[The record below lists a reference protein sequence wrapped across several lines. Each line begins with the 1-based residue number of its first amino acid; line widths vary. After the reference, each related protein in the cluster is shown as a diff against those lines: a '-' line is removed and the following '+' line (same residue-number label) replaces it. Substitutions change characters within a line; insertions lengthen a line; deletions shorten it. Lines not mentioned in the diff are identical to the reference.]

1 MMERLGGCEN
11 PGNIG
16 PGGGVAEPD
25 VRAALI
31 DALRRVNVESDR
43 FVEVFAS
50 AHGLHRTDMNAVVY
64 IAAGA
69 DAGSPLSPGQLG
81 ARLRLSSAATTAL
94 LDRLEGVGHV
104 VRERDPGDRR
114 RVVIRT
120 RAAGMRLAGEFFA
133 PLGIALDGLMD
144 RFDPAELETV
154 RRFLEQ
160 AGTVVEQVREDVA
173 GG

>member
-1 MMERLGGCEN
+1 M
-11 PGNIG
+11 P
-16 PGGGVAEPD
+16 EPD
-25 VRAALI
+25 VREALV

-43 FVEVFAS
+43 FVEVFAT
-50 AHGLHRTDMNAVVY
+50 AHGLHRTDMNAVVLV
-64 IAAGA
+64 AAAA
-69 DAGSPLSPGQLG
+69 DAGRPLSPGRLG
-81 ARLRLSSAATTAL
+81 AQLRLSSAATTAL

-104 VRERDPGDRR
+104 VRERDPTDRR

-133 PLGIALDGLMD
+133 PLGVALHGLMD
-144 RFDPAELETV
+144 RYDPAELETV

-160 AGTVVEQVREDVA
+160 AAGVLARVREDAA

>member
-1 MMERLGGCEN
+1 M
-11 PGNIG
+11 
-16 PGGGVAEPD
+16 AESD

-31 DALRRVNVESDR
+31 DALRRVNIEADR

-50 AHGLHRTDMNAVVY
+50 AHGLHRTDLNALAYV
-64 IAAGA
+64 AAAA
-69 DAGSPLSPGQLG
+69 DAGVPMSPGQLG

-104 VRERDPGDRR
+104 VRERDPVDRR

-120 RAAGMRLAGEFFA
+120 RAQGMQLAEEFFA
-133 PLGIALDGLMD
+133 PLGVALRGLMD
-144 RFDPAELETV
+144 GFDPAELATV

-160 AGTVVEQVREDVA
+160 VVTVVERVREDAA

>member
-1 MMERLGGCEN
+1 M
-11 PGNIG
+11 P
-16 PGGGVAEPD
+16 EPD
-25 VRAALI
+25 LRAAVV
-31 DALRRVNVESDR
+31 DALRRVNIESDR

-50 AHGLHRTDMNAVVY
+50 AHGLHRTDLNAVAY
-64 IAAGA
+64 IAAA
-69 DAGSPLSPGQLG
+69 ARAGTPMSPGQLG

-120 RAAGMRLAGEFFA
+120 QEQGLSLANEFFA
-133 PLGIALDGLMD
+133 PLGTALDGLMD
-144 RFDPAELETV
+144 GFDAAELATV
-154 RRFLEQ
+154 RRFLER
-160 AGTVVEQVREDVA
+160 TVEVVEQVREDAA